1 MTDWNEK
8 SKLDPDELLRKIQAE
23 EKKSIS
29 GKLKIFFGMVAGV
42 GKTYS
47 MLNAARALKKEGVDV
62 VVGYIET
69 HGRKETEELLEGL
82 EILPRKNLEHRGI
95 QFEEMDIDAIL
106 KRKPEV
112 VLVDEFAHTNIPGSR
127 HIKRYQDV
135 FEILNHSINVFT
147 TLNVQHLESQ
157 VEAVEKNTS
166 VKIRETIPDAV
177 LDVADEILLI
187 DLSPDDLRKR
197 LQEGKVY
204 VPEKANIAADHF
216 FKKENLTFLRE
227 TALNYTARHVTTSPD
242 STKFREKILVAIGA
256 NRHSYSLLRYAKRLA
271 YERNGELFAI
281 YNQTRENLSKENIS
295 QLEKNLNFARELGSE
310 ILYAADE
317 DPVDAILRIAE
328 QKNITRV
335 VLGKPPMSWWKK
347 WNSPASKLARITSN
361 FELCLVPYDHTSF
374 SEEESALGRFL
385 RTSSGGKQYVAS
397 VALIL
402 LATCISLFL
411 EPLTGYWSISFLYLF
426 FVSGIGAVFSKGPTV
441 LAGLLSGIFWDF
453 LFIPPRYTFFIEK
466 LEDVLMFGSFLFIS
480 IIIGNVTSRLRQKEK
495 VLVNRELRLTTLFE
509 LSKEL
514 GHARDIRQIAQIGAD
529 YLKKVFQT
537 DVTILLENQGN
548 IDPNSSKAG
557 NFFPDAKET
566 AVANWTYKNK
576 ISAGKFTDTL
586 PLSLGTYFPMIA
598 PGKIIG
604 VIGIV
609 LSERLN
615 LDQENLLLTMGNQ
628 IALALERELLSEET
642 RTRYLANQSER
653 LYTIIFNS
661 LSHELKTPLSAI
673 RGAVTALLEPEIDK
687 STEARKELLN
697 EINESSMILNLL
709 LGNLLDMSRY
719 ESGFLKLRMDW
730 HDPSDLVHVV
740 VRRLRQ
746 TVKSSRCVIHLPENP
761 IPTWMDF
768 TLMEQAL
775 FNVVFNA
782 VQISPEGS
790 PVVIEL
796 LPDKDKMKYV
806 VEDNGPGIPEE
817 ELDKIFEKFYR
828 SKNQSH
834 VGSGLGLSISKSIV
848 ETHGGTLIA
857 ENRKEGGARFCINI
871 PIKPG

>member
-1 MTDWNEK
+1 MIENTR
-8 SKLDPDELLRKIQAE
+8 LDPDELLRKIQKE
-23 EKKSIS
+23 EQKEIA
-29 GKLKIFFGMVAGV
+29 GKLKVFFGMVAGV
-42 GKTYS
+42 GKTYA
-47 MLNAARALKKEGVDV
+47 MLNAARGLKKEGVDV

-69 HGRKETEELLEGL
+69 HSRKETEELLEGL
-82 EILPRKNLEHRGI
+82 EILPRKKIEHREI
-95 QFEEMDIDAIL
+95 EFEEMDIDSIL
-106 KRKPEV
+106 RRKPEV

-127 HIKRYQDV
+127 HVKRYQDV
-135 FEILNHSINVFT
+135 IEILNHSINVFT

-166 VKIRETIPDAV
+166 VKIRETIPDSV
-177 LDVADEILLI
+177 LDMADEIVLI

-204 VPEKANIAADHF
+204 IPEKANLAGDHF
-216 FKKENLTFLRE
+216 FKKENLIFLRE
-227 TALNYTARHVTTSPD
+227 TALNYTARHVNVALD
-242 STKFREKILVAIGA
+242 STKFREKILVAIGSSL
-256 NRHSYSLLRYAKRLA
+256 NSYSLLRYAKRLA

-281 YNQTRENLSKENIS
+281 YNQTRENLTKENLS
-295 QLEKNLNFARELGSE
+295 QLEKNLSFARELGCE

-317 DPVDAILRIAE
+317 DTVEAILRISD
-328 QKNITRV
+328 QKRITRV
-335 VLGKPPMSWWKK
+335 VIEKPSANR
-347 WNSPASKLARITSN
+347 WNSTASKLARIPFN
-361 FELCLVPYDHTSF
+361 FELCLVPYSF
-374 SEEESALGRFL
+374 VSGEESVLNRFL
-385 RTSSGGKQYVAS
+385 RTSSGGKQYLTS
-397 VALIL
+397 FTLIL

-411 EPLTGYWSISFLYLF
+411 EPIAGYWSISLLYLF
-426 FVSGIGAVFSKGPTV
+426 FVSGIGSFFSKGPTM

-453 LFIPPRYTFFIEK
+453 LFIPPKYTFFIEK
-466 LEDVLMFGSFLFIS
+466 LEDVLMFGAFLFIS

-495 VLVNRELRLTTLFE
+495 VLVNRELRLTTLYE

-514 GHARDIRQIAQIGAD
+514 GHARDVRRISEIGAE
-529 YLKKVFQT
+529 YLGKVFQT
-537 DVTILLENQGN
+537 EIVILLENQGN
-548 IDPNSSKAG
+548 IDFNSSRTG
-557 NFFPDAKET
+557 NFFPESKET
-566 AVANWTYKNK
+566 AVANWVYKNK
-576 ISAGKFTDTL
+576 VPAGKFTDTL
-586 PLSLGTYFPMIA
+586 SLSLGTYFPMVA
-598 PGKIIG
+598 PGKVIG

-642 RTRYLANQSER
+642 RTKYLAKQSER

-661 LSHELKTPLSAI
+661 LSHELKTPLSLI
-673 RGAVTALLEPEIDK
+673 RGAVTALLEPEIEN
-687 STEARKELLN
+687 SREARIELLN

-730 HDPSDLVHVV
+730 HDPSDLIHVV

-746 TVKSSRCVIHLPENP
+746 TVKNSRCVIHLPENP

-782 VQISPEGS
+782 VQISPEGVAVS
-790 PVVIEL
+790 IEL
-796 LPDKDKMKYV
+796 ICKKDKIQYI
-806 VEDNGPGIPEE
+806 VEDEGPGIPKEDLE
-817 ELDKIFEKFYR
+817 KIFEKFYR
-828 SKNQSH
+828 SKNQNH

-848 ETHGGTLIA
+848 ETHGGTLTA
-857 ENRKEGGARFCINI
+857 ENRTTVGARFCIEI
-871 PIKPG
+871 PIKSS

>member
-1 MTDWNEK
+1 MIKDTR
-8 SKLDPDELLRKIQAE
+8 LYPDELLRKIQKE
-23 EKKSIS
+23 EQKEIS
-29 GKLKIFFGMVAGV
+29 GRLKVFFGMVAGV
-42 GKTYS
+42 GKTYA
-47 MLNAARALKKEGVDV
+47 MLNAARGLKKEGVDV

-82 EILPRKNLEHRGI
+82 EILPRKKIEHREI
-95 QFEEMDIDAIL
+95 EFEEMDIDSIL
-106 KRKPEV
+106 RRKPEV

-127 HIKRYQDV
+127 HVKRYQDV
-135 FEILNHSINVFT
+135 IEILNHSINVFT

-157 VEAVEKNTS
+157 VESVEKNTS
-166 VKIRETIPDAV
+166 VKIRETIPDSI
-177 LDVADEILLI
+177 LDMADEIVLI

-204 VPEKANIAADHF
+204 VPEKANLAGDYF

-227 TALNYTARHVTTSPD
+227 TALNYTARHVNVALD
-242 STKFREKILVAIGA
+242 SEKFREKILVSIGS
-256 NRHSYSLLRYAKRLA
+256 NPNSYSLLRYAKRLA

-281 YNQTRENLSKENIS
+281 YNQTRENLTKENLS
-295 QLEKNLNFARELGSE
+295 QLEKNLSFARELGCE

-317 DPVDAILRIAE
+317 DTAEAILRISG
-328 QKNITRV
+328 QKSITRV
-335 VLGKPPMSWWKK
+335 VIEKSDTNWWWR
-347 WNSPASKLARITSN
+347 WNSTASKLARIPSN
-361 FELCLVPYDHTSF
+361 FELCLVPYSF
-374 SEEESALGRFL
+374 ISGKESVLNRFL
-385 RTSSGGKQYVAS
+385 RTSSGGKQYLTS
-397 VALIL
+397 LTLIL

-411 EPLTGYWSISFLYLF
+411 EPIAGYWSISLLYLF
-426 FVSGIGAVFSKGPTV
+426 FVSGIGSFFSKGPTV

-466 LEDVLMFGSFLFIS
+466 LEDVLMFGAFLFIS

-495 VLVNRELRLTTLFE
+495 VLVNRELRLTTLYE

-514 GHARDIRQIAQIGAD
+514 GHARDVRRISEIGAE
-529 YLKKVFQT
+529 YLGKVFQT
-537 DVTILLENQGN
+537 EIVILLENQGN
-548 IDPNSSKAG
+548 IDFNSSRAG
-557 NFFPDAKET
+557 NFFPDPKET
-566 AVANWTYKNK
+566 AVSNWVYKNK
-576 ISAGKFTDTL
+576 IPAGKFTDTL
-586 PLSLGTYFPMIA
+586 SLSLGTYFPMIA
-598 PGKIIG
+598 PGKVIG
-604 VIGIV
+604 VIGVV
-609 LSERLN
+609 LNERLN

-661 LSHELKTPLSAI
+661 LSHELKTPLSSI
-673 RGAVTALLEPEIDK
+673 RGAVTALLEPEIEN
-687 STEARKELLN
+687 SREARVELLN

-730 HDPSDLVHVV
+730 HDPSDLIHVV

-746 TVKSSRCVIHLPENP
+746 TVKNSRCVIHLPENP
-761 IPTWMDF
+761 VPTWMDF

-782 VQISPEGS
+782 VQISPES
-790 PVVIEL
+790 TPVFIEL
-796 LPDKDKMKYV
+796 ICRKDKIQYI
-806 VEDNGPGIPEE
+806 VEDEGPGIPKEDLE
-817 ELDKIFEKFYR
+817 KIFEKFYR
-828 SKNQSH
+828 SKNRNH

-848 ETHGGTLIA
+848 ETHGGTLTA
-857 ENRKEGGARFCINI
+857 ENRTIVGARFCIEI
-871 PIKPG
+871 PIKSS

>member
-1 MTDWNEK
+1 MIENTR
-8 SKLDPDELLRKIQAE
+8 LDPDELLRKIQKE
-23 EKKSIS
+23 EQKEIS
-29 GKLKIFFGMVAGV
+29 GKLKVFFGMVAGV
-42 GKTYS
+42 GKTYA
-47 MLNAARALKKEGVDV
+47 MLNAARGLKKEGVDV

-69 HGRKETEELLEGL
+69 HARKETEELLEGL
-82 EILPRKNLEHRGI
+82 EILPRKKIEHRGI
-95 QFEEMDIDAIL
+95 EFEEMDIDSIL

-112 VLVDEFAHTNIPGSR
+112 VLVDEFAHTNIQGSR
-127 HIKRYQDV
+127 HVKRYQDV
-135 FEILNHSINVFT
+135 IEILNHSINVFT

-166 VKIRETIPDAV
+166 VKIRETIPDSV
-177 LDVADEILLI
+177 LDMADEIVLI

-204 VPEKANIAADHF
+204 IPEKANLAGDHF
-216 FKKENLTFLRE
+216 FKKENLIFLRE
-227 TALNYTARHVTTSPD
+227 TALNYTARHVNVALD
-242 STKFREKILVAIGA
+242 STKFREKILVAIGSSL
-256 NRHSYSLLRYAKRLA
+256 NSYSLLRYAKRLA

-281 YNQTRENLSKENIS
+281 YNQTRENLTKENLS
-295 QLEKNLNFARELGSE
+295 QLEKNLSFARELGCE

-317 DPVDAILRIAE
+317 DTVEAILRISD
-328 QKNITRV
+328 QKRITRV
-335 VLGKPPMSWWKK
+335 VIEKPSANR
-347 WNSPASKLARITSN
+347 WNSTASKLARIPFN
-361 FELCLVPYDHTSF
+361 FELCLVPYSF
-374 SEEESALGRFL
+374 VSGEESVLNRFL
-385 RTSSGGKQYVAS
+385 RTSSGGKQYLTS
-397 VALIL
+397 FTLIL

-411 EPLTGYWSISFLYLF
+411 EPIAGYWSISLLYLF
-426 FVSGIGAVFSKGPTV
+426 FVSGIGSFFSKGPTM

-453 LFIPPRYTFFIEK
+453 LFIPPKYTFFIEK
-466 LEDVLMFGSFLFIS
+466 LEDALMFGAFLFIS

-495 VLVNRELRLTTLFE
+495 VLVNRELRLTTLYE

-514 GHARDIRQIAQIGAD
+514 GHARDVRRISEIGAE
-529 YLKKVFQT
+529 YLGKVFQT
-537 DVTILLENQGN
+537 EIVILLENQGN
-548 IDPNSSKAG
+548 IDFNSSRTG
-557 NFFPDAKET
+557 NFFPESKET
-566 AVANWTYKNK
+566 AVANWVYKNK
-576 ISAGKFTDTL
+576 VPAGKFTDTL
-586 PLSLGTYFPMIA
+586 SLSLGTYFPMVA
-598 PGKIIG
+598 PGKVIG

-642 RTRYLANQSER
+642 RTKYLAKQSER

-661 LSHELKTPLSAI
+661 LSHELKTPLSLI
-673 RGAVTALLEPEIDK
+673 RGAVTALLEPEIEN
-687 STEARKELLN
+687 SREARIELLN

-730 HDPSDLVHVV
+730 HDPSDLIHVV

-746 TVKSSRCVIHLPENP
+746 TVKNSRCVIHLPENP

-782 VQISPEGS
+782 VQISPEGVAVS
-790 PVVIEL
+790 IEL
-796 LPDKDKMKYV
+796 ICKKDKIQYI
-806 VEDNGPGIPEE
+806 VEDEGPGIPKEDLE
-817 ELDKIFEKFYR
+817 KIFEKFYR
-828 SKNQSH
+828 SKNQNH

-848 ETHGGTLIA
+848 ETHGGTLTA
-857 ENRKEGGARFCINI
+857 ENRTTVGARFCIEI
-871 PIKPG
+871 PIKSS

>member
-1 MTDWNEK
+1 MTDWKEN
-8 SKLDPDELLRKIQAE
+8 SRLDPDELLRKIQAE
-23 EKKSIS
+23 EQKSVS

-42 GKTYS
+42 GKTYA

-82 EILPRKNLEHRGI
+82 EIIPRKIIEHRGI

-135 FEILNHSINVFT
+135 IEILKHSINVFT

-157 VEAVEKNTS
+157 VEAVEKTTS
-166 VKIRETIPDAV
+166 VRIRETIPDSV
-177 LDVADEILLI
+177 LDIADEILLI

-204 VPEKANIAADHF
+204 VPEKANLAGDHF
-216 FKKENLTFLRE
+216 FKKENLSFLRE
-227 TALNYTARHVTTSPD
+227 TALNYTARHVNTSPD
-242 STKFREKILVAIGA
+242 STKFRERILVAISA
-256 NRHSYSLLRYAKRLA
+256 SPNSYSLLRYAKRLA
-271 YERNGELFAI
+271 YERNGELYSI
-281 YNQTRENLSKENIS
+281 YNQTRENLSKENLS
-295 QLEKNLNFARELGSE
+295 QLEKNLSFARELGSE
-310 ILYAADE
+310 ILYSADE
-317 DPVDAILRIAE
+317 DPVEAIIRIAE

-347 WNSPASKLARITSN
+347 WNSPASKLARTTAN
-361 FELCLVPYDHTSF
+361 FELCLVPYDHTLF
-374 SEEESALGRFL
+374 SGEESIFSRFL

-397 VALIL
+397 VALIF
-402 LATCISLFL
+402 LATSLSLFL
-411 EPLTGYWSISFLYLF
+411 EPFTGYWSISFLYLF
-426 FVSGIGAVFSKGPTV
+426 FVSAIGSFFSKGPTI

-453 LFIPPRYTFFIEK
+453 LFIPPKYTFFIEK

-495 VLVNRELRLTTLFE
+495 ALVNRELRLATLYE

-514 GHARDIRQIAQIGAD
+514 GHAREIRQISEIGAE

-537 DVTILLENQGN
+537 DVTILLENQGT
-548 IDPNSSKAG
+548 IDSSSSRAG
-557 NFFPDAKET
+557 NFFPDSKET
-566 AVANWTYKNK
+566 AVANWVYKNRTP
-576 ISAGKFTDTL
+576 AGKFSDTL
-586 PLSLGTYFPMIA
+586 SMSLGTYFPMVA

-604 VIGIV
+604 VLGII
-609 LSERLN
+609 LNERLN

-673 RGAVTALLEPEIDK
+673 RGAVTALLEPEIDN
-687 STEARKELLN
+687 SSEARKELLN

-709 LGNLLDMSRY
+709 LGNLLDMSRF
-719 ESGFLKLRMDW
+719 ESGFLKLRQDW
-730 HDPSDLVHVV
+730 HDPSDLIHVV

-746 TVKSSRCVIHLPENP
+746 TVKNSRCVIRIPENP
-761 IPTWMDF
+761 IPVWMDF

-775 FNVVFNA
+775 FNIVFNA
-782 VQISPEGS
+782 VQISPENS
-790 PVVIEL
+790 PISIEL
-796 LPDKDKMKYV
+796 ICGKERIQYV
-806 VEDNGPGIPEE
+806 VEDNGPGIAEE
-817 ELDKIFEKFYR
+817 DLEKIFEKFYR
-828 SKNQSH
+828 SKNRNH

-848 ETHGGTLIA
+848 ETHQGTLIA
-857 ENRKEGGARFCINI
+857 ENKKEGGARFCIDI
-871 PIKPG
+871 PVKPG

>member
-1 MTDWNEK
+1 MTEWNEK
-8 SKLDPDELLRKIQAE
+8 SRLDPDELLRKIQE
-23 EKKSIS
+23 DEKKESS
-29 GKLKIFFGMVAGV
+29 GKLKVFFGMVAGV
-42 GKTYS
+42 GKTYA

-82 EILPRKNLEHRGI
+82 EILPRKKLQHRGI
-95 QFEEMDIDAIL
+95 EFEEMDIDSIL

-112 VLVDEFAHTNIPGSR
+112 VLVDEFAHTNITGSR
-127 HIKRYQDV
+127 HVKRYQDV
-135 FEILNHSINVFT
+135 IEILNHSINVFT

-157 VEAVEKNTS
+157 VEAVEKS
-166 VKIRETIPDAV
+166 ALVKIRETIPDSV
-177 LDVADEILLI
+177 LDMADEILLI

-204 VPEKANIAADHF
+204 VAEKADLAGDHF
-216 FKKENLTFLRE
+216 FKKENLSFLRE
-227 TALNYTARHVTTSPD
+227 TALNYTARHVNTSPD
-242 STKFREKILVAIGA
+242 STKFRERILVAINA
-256 NRHSYSLLRYAKRLA
+256 SPDSYSLLRYAKRLA
-271 YERNGELFAI
+271 YERNGELFTI
-281 YNQTRENLSKENIS
+281 YNQTRENLSKENVS

-310 ILYAADE
+310 ILYTADE
-317 DPVDAILRIAE
+317 DLVESILRIAE

-335 VLGKPPMSWWKK
+335 VLAKRNQSWWNR
-347 WNSPASKLARITSN
+347 WNSTVSRLSRTTTN
-361 FELCLVPYDHTSF
+361 FELCLVPYDQPRDLG
-374 SEEESALGRFL
+374 EESALDRFL

-397 VALIL
+397 LALIL
-402 LATCISLFL
+402 LATALSLFL
-411 EPLTGYWSISFLYLF
+411 EPITGYWSISFLYLF
-426 FVSGIGAVFSKGPTV
+426 FVSAIGSFFSKGPTI
-441 LAGLLSGIFWDF
+441 LAGLLSGLFWDF

-495 VLVNRELRLTTLFE
+495 TLVNRELRLTTLYD

-514 GHARDIRQIAQIGAD
+514 GHAREIRQISEIGAEN
-529 YLKKVFQT
+529 LRKVFQT
-537 DVTILLENQGN
+537 DVTILLENQGS
-548 IDPNSSKAG
+548 IDSNSSRAG

-566 AVANWTYKNK
+566 AVANWVYKNK
-576 ISAGKFTDTL
+576 TPAGKFTDTL
-586 PLSLGTYFPMIA
+586 PLSSGTYFPMVA
-598 PGKIIG
+598 PGKVIG
-604 VIGIV
+604 VVGIV
-609 LSERLN
+609 LGERLN

-661 LSHELKTPLSAI
+661 LSHELKTPLSTI
-673 RGAVTALLEPEIDK
+673 RGAVTALMEPEIG
-687 STEARKELLN
+687 TAEEARNELLN

-746 TVKSSRCVIHLPENP
+746 TVKNSRCVIRLPENP

-768 TLMEQAL
+768 TLMEQSL

-790 PVVIEL
+790 PVSIEL
-796 LPDKDKMKYV
+796 ICKKDKMQYV

-817 ELDKIFEKFYR
+817 ELEKIFEKFYR

-857 ENRKEGGARFCINI
+857 ENRKEGGARFCIEI
-871 PIKPG
+871 PVKPG

>member
-1 MTDWNEK
+1 MNDWSETPR
-8 SKLDPDELLRKIQAE
+8 LDPDELLRKIHAE
-23 EKKSIS
+23 EQKSVS
-29 GKLKIFFGMVAGV
+29 GKLKVFFGMVAGV
-42 GKTYS
+42 GKTYA
-47 MLNAARALKKEGVDV
+47 MLNAARSLKKEGVDV

-82 EILPRKNLEHRGI
+82 EILPRKKIEHRGI
-95 QFEEMDIDAIL
+95 VFEEMDIDSIL

-127 HIKRYQDV
+127 HVKRYQDV
-135 FEILNHSINVFT
+135 IEILNHSINVFT

-157 VEAVEKNTS
+157 VEAVEKTTA
-166 VKIRETIPDAV
+166 VKIRETIPDSV
-177 LDVADEILLI
+177 LDIADEIVLI

-204 VPEKANIAADHF
+204 VPEKANVAGDHF
-216 FKKENLTFLRE
+216 FKKENLSFLRE
-227 TALNYTARHVTTSPD
+227 TALNYTARHVNTSPE
-242 STKFREKILVAIGA
+242 STRFRERILVAISA
-256 NRHSYSLLRYAKRLA
+256 SPNSYSILRYAKRLA
-271 YERNGELFAI
+271 YERNGELFAL
-281 YNQTRENLSKENIS
+281 YNQTRENLSNESLS
-295 QLEKNLNFARELGSE
+295 QLEKNLSFARELGCE
-310 ILYAADE
+310 ILHSADE

-347 WNSPASKLARITSN
+347 WNSPASKLARTTAN

-374 SEEESALGRFL
+374 SGEESLFNRFL
-385 RTSSGGKQYVAS
+385 RTSSSGKQYVAS
-397 VALIL
+397 LALIF
-402 LATCISLFL
+402 LATCLSLFL
-411 EPLTGYWSISFLYLF
+411 EPITGYWTISFLYLF
-426 FVSGIGAVFSKGPTV
+426 FVSGIGAFFSKGPTI
-441 LAGLLSGIFWDF
+441 LAGLLSGIFWDY
-453 LFIPPRYTFFIEK
+453 LFIPPKYTFFIEK

-495 VLVNRELRLTTLFE
+495 VLVNRELRLTTLYE
-509 LSKEL
+509 LSKDL
-514 GHARDIRQIAQIGAD
+514 GHARDIRQISEIGAE
-529 YLKKVFQT
+529 YLKRVFQT
-537 DVTILLENQGN
+537 QVTILLENQGSV
-548 IDPNSSKAG
+548 DSNSSRAG
-557 NFFPDAKET
+557 NFFPDAKEA
-566 AVANWTYKNK
+566 AVANWAYKNK
-576 ISAGKFTDTL
+576 VSAGKFTDTL
-586 PLSLGTYFPMIA
+586 SLSLGTYFPMIA
-598 PGKIIG
+598 PGKVIG

-609 LSERLN
+609 LPSKLN

-673 RGAVTALLEPEIDK
+673 RGAVTALLEPEID
-687 STEARKELLN
+687 SSSEARKELLN

-730 HDPSDLVHVV
+730 HDPTDLVHVV

-746 TVKSSRCVIHLPENP
+746 TVKNSRCVIHLPENP
-761 IPTWMDF
+761 IPIWMDF

-775 FNVVFNA
+775 FNIVFNA
-782 VQISPEGS
+782 VQISPPGS
-790 PVVIEL
+790 PVSIRLISEKEKTIYL
-796 LPDKDKMKYV
+796 
-806 VEDNGPGIPEE
+806 VEDEGPGIPEE
-817 ELDKIFEKFYR
+817 ELEKIFEKFYR
-828 SKNQSH
+828 SKNRSH

-857 ENRKEGGARFCINI
+857 ENRTEGGARFCIEI
-871 PIKPG
+871 PVKPL

>member
-8 SKLDPDELLRKIQAE
+8 SRLDPDELLRKIQEE
-23 EKKSIS
+23 EKKEVS
-29 GKLKIFFGMVAGV
+29 GKLKVFFGMVAGV

-82 EILPRKNLEHRGI
+82 EILPRKKLEHRGI
-95 QFEEMDIDAIL
+95 EFEEMDIDSIL

-127 HIKRYQDV
+127 HVKRYQDV
-135 FEILNHSINVFT
+135 IEILNHSINVFT

-157 VEAVEKNTS
+157 VEAVEKTTL
-166 VKIRETIPDAV
+166 VKIRETIPDSV
-177 LDVADEILLI
+177 LDMADEILLI

-197 LQEGKVY
+197 LQDGKVY
-204 VPEKANIAADHF
+204 VPEKADLAGDHF
-216 FKKENLTFLRE
+216 FKKENLSFLRE
-227 TALNYTARHVTTSPD
+227 TALNYTARHVNTSPD
-242 STKFREKILVAIGA
+242 YTKFRERILVAINA
-256 NRHSYSLLRYAKRLA
+256 SPDSYSLLRYAKRLA
-271 YERNGELFAI
+271 YERNGELFTI
-281 YNQTRENLSKENIS
+281 YNQTRENLSKENVS

-317 DPVDAILRIAE
+317 DLVESILRIAE

-335 VLGKPPMSWWKK
+335 VLAKLHQSWWNR
-347 WNSPASKLARITSN
+347 WNSTVSKLSRSAAN
-361 FELCLVPYDHTSF
+361 FELCLVPYDQPRNLG
-374 SEEESALGRFL
+374 EESMLDRFL
-385 RTSSGGKQYVAS
+385 RTSSGGRQYVAS
-397 VALIL
+397 VAFIL
-402 LATCISLFL
+402 LATCASLFL
-411 EPLTGYWSISFLYLF
+411 EPITGYWSISFLYLF
-426 FVSGIGAVFSKGPTV
+426 FVSAIGSFFSKGPTI

-495 VLVNRELRLTTLFE
+495 TLVNRELRLTTLYD

-514 GHARDIRQIAQIGAD
+514 GHAREIRQISEIGAEN
-529 YLKKVFQT
+529 LKKAFQT
-537 DVTILLENQGN
+537 EVTILLENQGS
-548 IDPNSSKAG
+548 IDSNSSRAG

-566 AVANWTYKNK
+566 AVANWVYKNK
-576 ISAGKFTDTL
+576 TPAGKFTDTL
-586 PLSLGTYFPMIA
+586 PLSSGTYFPMVA

-604 VIGIV
+604 VVGII
-609 LSERLN
+609 LNERLN

-661 LSHELKTPLSAI
+661 LSHELKTPLSTI
-673 RGAVTALLEPEIDK
+673 RGAVTALLEPEIGAAE
-687 STEARKELLN
+687 EARNELLS

-746 TVKSSRCVIHLPENP
+746 TLKNSRCVIRLPENP

-790 PVVIEL
+790 PVSIEL
-796 LPDKDKMKYV
+796 ICKKDKMKYV
-806 VEDNGPGIPEE
+806 VEDEGPGIPEE
-817 ELDKIFEKFYR
+817 ELEKIFEKFYR

-848 ETHGGTLIA
+848 ETHGGTLTA
-857 ENRKEGGARFCINI
+857 ENRKEGGARFCIEI
-871 PIKPG
+871 PVKSG

>member
-8 SKLDPDELLRKIQAE
+8 SRLDPDELLRKIQEE
-23 EKKSIS
+23 EKKEVS
-29 GKLKIFFGMVAGV
+29 GKLKVFFGMVAGV
-42 GKTYS
+42 GKTYA

-82 EILPRKNLEHRGI
+82 EILPRKKLQHRGI
-95 QFEEMDIDAIL
+95 EFEEMDIDSIL

-127 HIKRYQDV
+127 HVKRYQDV
-135 FEILNHSINVFT
+135 IEILNHSINVFT

-157 VEAVEKNTS
+157 VEAVEKS
-166 VKIRETIPDAV
+166 ALVKIRETIPDSV
-177 LDVADEILLI
+177 LDMADEILLI

-204 VPEKANIAADHF
+204 VAEKADLAGDHF
-216 FKKENLTFLRE
+216 FKKENLSFLRE
-227 TALNYTARHVTTSPD
+227 TALNYTARHVNSAPD
-242 STKFREKILVAIGA
+242 STNFREKILVAINA
-256 NRHSYSLLRYAKRLA
+256 SSDSYSLLRYAKRLA

-281 YNQTRENLSKENIS
+281 YNQTRENLSKENVS

-310 ILYAADE
+310 ILYTADE
-317 DPVDAILRIAE
+317 DLVESILRIAE

-335 VLGKPPMSWWKK
+335 VLAKRNQSWWNR
-347 WNSPASKLARITSN
+347 WNSTVSKLSRTSTN
-361 FELCLVPYDHTSF
+361 FELCLVPYDQRRDLG
-374 SEEESALGRFL
+374 EESILDRFL

-397 VALIL
+397 FALIL
-402 LATCISLFL
+402 LATSLSLFL
-411 EPLTGYWSISFLYLF
+411 EPITGYWSISFLYLF
-426 FVSGIGAVFSKGPTV
+426 FVSAIGSFFSKGPTI

-495 VLVNRELRLTTLFE
+495 TLVNRELRLTTLYD

-514 GHARDIRQIAQIGAD
+514 GHAREIRQISEIGAEN
-529 YLKKVFQT
+529 LKKVFQT
-537 DVTILLENQGN
+537 DVTILLENQGS
-548 IDPNSSKAG
+548 IDSNSSRAG

-566 AVANWTYKNK
+566 AVANWVYKNK
-576 ISAGKFTDTL
+576 TPAGKFTDTL
-586 PLSLGTYFPMIA
+586 PLSSGTYFPMVA

-604 VIGIV
+604 VVGIV
-609 LSERLN
+609 LGERLN

-661 LSHELKTPLSAI
+661 LSHELKTPLSTI
-673 RGAVTALLEPEIDK
+673 RGAVTALMEPEIGAAE
-687 STEARKELLN
+687 EARNELLN

-746 TVKSSRCVIHLPENP
+746 TVKNSRCVIRLPENP

-790 PVVIEL
+790 PVSIEL
-796 LPDKDKMKYV
+796 ICKKDKMQYF

-817 ELDKIFEKFYR
+817 ELEKIFEKFYR

-857 ENRKEGGARFCINI
+857 ENRKEGGARFCIEI
-871 PIKPG
+871 PVKPG

>member
-1 MTDWNEK
+1 MNERTET
-8 SKLDPDELLRKIQAE
+8 SRLDPDELLRKIQAE
-23 EKKSIS
+23 EQKEIS
-29 GKLKIFFGMVAGV
+29 GKLKVFFGMAAGV
-42 GKTYS
+42 GKTYA
-47 MLNAARALKKEGVDV
+47 MLNAARNLKKEGVDV

-82 EILPRKNLEHRGI
+82 EILPRKNIEHREI
-95 QFEEMDIDAIL
+95 RFEEMDIDAVL
-106 KRKPEV
+106 KRKPEI

-127 HIKRYQDV
+127 HVKRYQDV
-135 FEILNHSINVFT
+135 IEILNHSVNVFT

-157 VEAVEKNTS
+157 VEIVEKNTS
-166 VKIRETIPDAV
+166 VKIRETIPDSV
-177 LDVADEILLI
+177 LDMADEIVLI

-204 VPEKANIAADHF
+204 VPEKADLAGDHF

-227 TALNYTARHVTTSPD
+227 TALNYTARHVNTSPD

-256 NRHSYSLLRYAKRLA
+256 SPHSYSLLRYAKRLA

-281 YNQTRENLSKENIS
+281 YNQTRENLSKENVG
-295 QLEKNLNFARELGSE
+295 QLEKNLSFARELGSE

-317 DPVDAILRIAE
+317 NPVEAILRVAE

-347 WNSPASKLARITSN
+347 WNSAASKLARTTSN

-374 SEEESALGRFL
+374 SGEESVLSRIL
-385 RTSSGGKQYVAS
+385 KTSSGGKQYVAS
-397 VALIL
+397 VTLIL
-402 LATCISLFL
+402 SATCFSLFL
-411 EPLTGYWSISFLYLF
+411 EPITGYWSISFLYLF
-426 FVSGIGAVFSKGPTV
+426 FVSGIGSFFSKGPTV

-453 LFIPPRYTFFIEK
+453 LFIPPKYTFFIEK

-495 VLVNRELRLTTLFE
+495 TLVNRELRLTTLYE

-514 GHARDIRQIAQIGAD
+514 GHARDIRRISEIGAE

-537 DVTILLENQGN
+537 EVVILLENQGN
-548 IDPNSSKAG
+548 IDSNSSRAG
-557 NFFPDAKET
+557 NFFPDSKET
-566 AVANWTYKNK
+566 AVANWVYKNK
-576 ISAGKFTDTL
+576 IPAGKFTDTL
-586 PLSLGTYFPMIA
+586 SLSMGTYFPMVA
-598 PGKIIG
+598 PGKLIG
-604 VIGIV
+604 VMGIV
-609 LSERLN
+609 PAERPN

-673 RGAVTALLEPEIDK
+673 RGAVTALLEPEIDNSK
-687 STEARKELLN
+687 EARVELLN

-746 TVKSSRCVIHLPENP
+746 TVKNSRCVIRLPDNP

-790 PVVIEL
+790 PVSIEL
-796 LPDKDKMKYV
+796 ICKKDKMKYT

-817 ELDKIFEKFYR
+817 ELEKIFEKFYR
-828 SKNQSH
+828 SKNRTH

-857 ENRKEGGARFCINI
+857 ENRKEGGARFCIEI
-871 PIKPG
+871 PVKPD

>member
-1 MTDWNEK
+1 MIEDTETTR
-8 SKLDPDELLRKIQAE
+8 LDPDELLRKIQKE
-23 EKKSIS
+23 EQKEIS
-29 GKLKIFFGMVAGV
+29 GRLKVFFGMVAGV
-42 GKTYS
+42 GKTYA
-47 MLNAARALKKEGVDV
+47 MLNAARGLKKEGVDV

-82 EILPRKNLEHRGI
+82 EILPRKKIEHRGI
-95 QFEEMDIDAIL
+95 EFEEMDIDSIL
-106 KRKPEV
+106 RRKPEV

-127 HIKRYQDV
+127 HVKRYQDV
-135 FEILNHSINVFT
+135 IEILNHSINVFT

-166 VKIRETIPDAV
+166 VKIRETIPDSV
-177 LDVADEILLI
+177 LDMADEIVLI

-204 VPEKANIAADHF
+204 VPEKANLAGDHF

-227 TALNYTARHVTTSPD
+227 TALNYTARHVNVALD
-242 STKFREKILVAIGA
+242 SAKFREKILVAIGSSP
-256 NRHSYSLLRYAKRLA
+256 NSYSLLRYAKRLA

-281 YNQTRENLSKENIS
+281 YNQTRENLAKENLS
-295 QLEKNLNFARELGSE
+295 QLEKNLSFARELGCE

-317 DPVDAILRIAE
+317 DTVEAILRISE
-328 QKNITRV
+328 QKHITRV
-335 VLGKPPMSWWKK
+335 VIEKTSADWWKR
-347 WNSPASKLARITSN
+347 WNSTASKLARMPSN
-361 FELCLVPYDHTSF
+361 FELCLVPYSF
-374 SEEESALGRFL
+374 VSGEESVLNRFL
-385 RTSSGGKQYVAS
+385 RTSSGGKQYLTS
-397 VALIL
+397 LTLIL

-411 EPLTGYWSISFLYLF
+411 EPIAGYWSISLLYLF
-426 FVSGIGAVFSKGPTV
+426 FVSGIGSFFSKGPTI

-466 LEDVLMFGSFLFIS
+466 LEDVLMFGAFLFIS

-495 VLVNRELRLTTLFE
+495 VLVNRELRLTTLYE

-514 GHARDIRQIAQIGAD
+514 GHARDVRRISEIGAE
-529 YLKKVFQT
+529 YLGKVFQT
-537 DVTILLENQGN
+537 EIVILLENQGN
-548 IDPNSSKAG
+548 IDFNSSRAG
-557 NFFPDAKET
+557 NFFPDPKEA
-566 AVANWTYKNK
+566 AVSNWVYKNK
-576 ISAGKFTDTL
+576 IPAGKFTDTL
-586 PLSLGTYFPMIA
+586 SLSLGTYFPMIA
-598 PGKIIG
+598 PGKVIG
-604 VIGIV
+604 VIGVV
-609 LSERLN
+609 LNERLN

-673 RGAVTALLEPEIDK
+673 RGAVTALLEPEIEN
-687 STEARKELLN
+687 SREARIELLN

-730 HDPSDLVHVV
+730 HDPSDLIHVV

-746 TVKSSRCVIHLPENP
+746 TVKNSRCVIHLPENP
-761 IPTWMDF
+761 VPTWMDF

-782 VQISPEGS
+782 VQISPEGV
-790 PVVIEL
+790 PVSIEL
-796 LPDKDKMKYV
+796 ICRKDKIQYI
-806 VEDNGPGIPEE
+806 VEDEGPGIPKEDLE
-817 ELDKIFEKFYR
+817 KIFEKFYR
-828 SKNQSH
+828 SKNRNH

-848 ETHGGTLIA
+848 ETHGGILTA
-857 ENRKEGGARFCINI
+857 ENRTTVGARFCIEI
-871 PIKPG
+871 PIKSS